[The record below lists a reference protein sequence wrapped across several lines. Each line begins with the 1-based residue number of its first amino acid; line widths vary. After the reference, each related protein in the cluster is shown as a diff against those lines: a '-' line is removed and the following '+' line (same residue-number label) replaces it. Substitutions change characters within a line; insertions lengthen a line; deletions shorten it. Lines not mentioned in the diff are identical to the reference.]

1 MLTDVYAVCRKCDK
15 EGAKII
21 GVYTSLEA
29 ARKKIM
35 ALAFQCDNVE
45 MLEIGE
51 AFLQKKKEKKV
62 TITLKK
68 LFFIPNRAAFAA
80 FLLFILTTLNV

>member
-1 MLTDVYAVCRKCDK
+1 MMLTDVYAVCRKCDK

-45 MLEIGE
+45 ILEIGE
-51 AFLQKKKEKKV
+51 AFFAEEEGEESYYYIEE
-62 TITLKK
+62 TILHS
-68 LFFIPNRAAFAA
+68 
-80 FLLFILTTLNV
+80 